1 MADAGTIEVQ
11 HAGVRYSASYSVKN
25 GKVHIL
31 TPLGS
36 KESKPAGGS
45 SEAFARSMLKAL
57 LHDRD
62 KR

>member
-11 HAGVRYSASYSVKN
+11 HGGSRFSASFSVKN

-36 KESKPAGGS
+36 KPAKPAGAS
-45 SEAFARSMLKAL
+45 PEAVARSMLKEL